1 MSIQDYSRYSRSVKR
16 RFFARLLLL
25 VFVPML
31 MMSVLHVHECNSIQ
45 TCSDCA
51 HHVSH
56 SGHLTAVASCDYD
69 CVLCQF
75 LSLPFV
81 MALAVGVGGLLLS
94 YKVLRQN
101 IMENAPRGVVLT
113 KKQRGPP
120 GFAI

>member
-1 MSIQDYSRYSRSVKR
+1 MGILDYSRYSGSVR
-16 RFFARLLLL
+16 RKVFARILLS

-31 MMSVLHVHECNSIQ
+31 LMSVLHVHECNSIQ

-81 MALAVGVGGLLLS
+81 MALAVGVGGLLL
-94 YKVLRQN
+94 YFKVLRQN
-101 IMENAPRGVVLT
+101 IMENAPRGVVLI

>member
-1 MSIQDYSRYSRSVKR
+1 MGILDYSRYSGNVR
-16 RFFARLLLL
+16 RKVFARILLS

-31 MMSVLHVHECNSIQ
+31 LMSVLHVHECNSIQ

-81 MALAVGVGGLLLS
+81 MALAVGVGGLLL
-94 YKVLRQN
+94 YFKVLRQN
-101 IMENAPRGVVLT
+101 IMENAPRGVVLI